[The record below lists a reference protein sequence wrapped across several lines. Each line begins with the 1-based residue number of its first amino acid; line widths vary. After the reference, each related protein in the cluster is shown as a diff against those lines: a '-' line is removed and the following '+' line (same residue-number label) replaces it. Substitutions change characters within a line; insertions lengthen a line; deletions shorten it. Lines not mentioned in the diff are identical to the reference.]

1 MPAADRWATDPAAG
15 HPEDVA
21 PFVHGHPT
29 QNETIGETM
38 LKLAGK
44 PLHAI

>member
-1 MPAADRWATDPAAG
+1 MWPPSYT
-15 HPEDVA
+15 
-21 PFVHGHPT
+21 GHPT

-44 PLHAI
+44 PLQAI